1 VNGVIGGLVVK
12 YAYNNNAIYALLFAG
27 VFMILGAFTVLKVKS
42 V

>member
-1 VNGVIGGLVVK
+1 MNKFYVK